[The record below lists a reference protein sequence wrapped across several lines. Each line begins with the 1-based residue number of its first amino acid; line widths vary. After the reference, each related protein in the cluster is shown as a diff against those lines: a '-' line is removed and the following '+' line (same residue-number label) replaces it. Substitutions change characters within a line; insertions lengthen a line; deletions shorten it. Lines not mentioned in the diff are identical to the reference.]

1 MKKTLAYS
9 LWLLAPLALWA
20 QASSNENTDVE
31 TSGVTVVE
39 NPNSETAVESP
50 FESSN
55 AISVD
60 FPDEDVRTI
69 LRNIA
74 DIFELNLVIPETLQG
89 RTSVKLRNVAWQQVF
104 DVVLDP
110 LGFTYVRDGNIVT
123 VVENPNP
130 ETAVESPADE
140 VVEIPDASIEGVSRD
155 GNNSFGSETVQVLPE
170 GTEVSMTLPGQATDE
185 SGQAT
190 RASEEKISVDFPDE
204 DVRTILRNIADLF
217 ELNLVIPDTL
227 QGRTSLKLRDITW
240 QQAFDVVLEPLG
252 FTYVGGDGSGGPD
265 DNIIR
270 IKSIEELTTE
280 PVDTRVFK
288 LGDARAS
295 EIQGSIAPLIDTAK
309 GGKVQV
315 DVRSNALVITERP
328 TRMRKIDEIIQLLDK
343 PTKQVMIETKFVEV
357 SNIDDAN
364 LGVDWAFIDEGNV
377 NKTILGETTRGT
389 GFGDPGIGNTISG
402 ALAGNASD
410 GLLAVFSERE
420 FAMTL
425 QALER
430 KTESKL
436 ISNPTVVVLSNREA
450 TFQVGQD
457 FPIREFNF
465 NQQTGQVESGDL
477 EYRET
482 GIVLKVI
489 PSVNKGM
496 ISLDIRP
503 KIDRVSDRVVQ
514 GPNGIQDQIFDV
526 RRVETQVTIKDGYTI
541 ALGGLAEDDK
551 SESVSKVP
559 LVGSLPVVGKL
570 FSKTTVRE
578 DKRNLIIFLTAK
590 ILSEDGTTYR
600 EIISPRMLND
610 VGHTESVTPGYGIP
624 ETERDLLKQAEK
636 ARDEREATERES
648 LLEME
653 VENPR
658 AKGERTWQERIN
670 ILNE

>member
-1 MKKTLAYS
+1 MKKTLIHS
-9 LWLLAPLALWA
+9 LWLMAPLALWA
-20 QASSNENTDVE
+20 QASTNENADLTASE
-31 TSGVTVVE
+31 VTVVE
-39 NPNSETAVESP
+39 NPSSETATEPSA
-50 FESSN
+50 N
-55 AISVD
+55 D
-60 FPDEDVRTI
+60 
-69 LRNIA
+69 
-74 DIFELNLVIPETLQG
+74 
-89 RTSVKLRNVAWQQVF
+89 
-104 DVVLDP
+104 
-110 LGFTYVRDGNIVT
+110 
-123 VVENPNP
+123 
-130 ETAVESPADE
+130 
-140 VVEIPDASIEGVSRD
+140 VVEIPDAAIEGVSRND
-155 GNNSFGSETVQVLPE
+155 SLPASSETVQALPE
-170 GTEVSMTLPGQATDE
+170 GAEVSMTLPGQATNE
-185 SGQAT
+185 PGKAT
-190 RASEEKISVDFPDE
+190 RASEEKITVDFPDE

-227 QGRTSLKLRDITW
+227 QGRTSLKLRNITW

-252 FTYVGGDGSGGPD
+252 FTYVGGDGSGEVD

-270 IKSIEELTTE
+270 IKSIEELTSE
-280 PVDTRVFK
+280 PVDTRVFVV
-288 LGDARAS
+288 DYARAAD
-295 EIQGSIAPLIDTAK
+295 IQGSIAPLIDTAK

-328 TRMRKIDEIIQLLDK
+328 SRIRKIQEIIELLDR
-343 PTKQVMIETKFVEV
+343 PTEQVMIETKFVEV

-364 LGVDWAFIDEGNV
+364 LGVDWAFIDEGGVSDSILGN
-377 NKTILGETTRGT
+377 TILDDDGSVVGTTPGDSARGS
-389 GFGDPGIGNTISG
+389 GFGDPGIGSTVG
-402 ALAGNASD
+402 GLLTGNAGD

-420 FAMTL
+420 YAVTL
-425 QALER
+425 EALER

-436 ISNPTVVVLSNREA
+436 ISNPTVVVMNNREA
-450 TFQVGQD
+450 TFQVGED

-489 PSVNKGM
+489 PSVNAAGM

-514 GPNGIQDQIFDV
+514 GPNGIEDQIFDV

-551 SESVSKVP
+551 AETVSKVP

-570 FSKTTVRE
+570 FSKTSVRE

-590 ILSEDGTTYR
+590 TLNPDGTTYR

-610 VGHTESVTPGYGIP
+610 VGHTESVTPGYEIP
-624 ETERDLLKQAEK
+624 EMERDLLKQAES
-636 ARDEREATERES
+636 AREEREAMGRES

-653 VENPR
+653 IENPR
-658 AKGERTWQERIN
+658 SKGERTWQDKVN
-670 ILNE
+670 ILNK